1 MSVPREGPNPLRP
14 YYIPPSVGL
23 PTEPTS
29 HASHA
34 SAAHSIGGKH
44 VSSAAAAK
52 ATFGSSARD
61 ILSDLDYTDYLSDS
75 SPSAMDI
82 LKRLVDQALWKYT
95 SVLLAQPFE
104 VAKTVLQVQVAS
116 AGHDGSV
123 HGAAAEDMR
132 RRPGRYRYDT
142 YDEVLPLTNFTKSHP
157 PS

>member
-1 MSVPREGPNPLRP
+1 MSTPREGPNPLRP

-23 PTEPTS
+23 ATEPTS
-29 HASHA
+29 QA
-34 SAAHSIGGKH
+34 SAAHGIGGKH
-44 VSSAAAAK
+44 ASAAAAK

-116 AGHDGSV
+116 AAHSGSV
-123 HGAAAEDMR
+123 HETRAEDMR
-132 RRPGRYRYDT
+132 RRPGSYRYDT
-142 YDEVLPLTNFTKSHP
+142 YDDVCPPTYFTQAYHP
-157 PS
+157 S